1 MLVKLATF
9 ASCMVCAS
17 LAQAQFA
24 VVPPDEPTPG
34 FDETA
39 PAWPD
44 HDSVVRARVGPT
56 LRIAEEGATGGLAT
70 ALDFGRW
77 SGVRVSAAWTALG
90 GSAMHAQYGGDLWL
104 SLDLHPQL
112 RPVFA
117 AGAAYVRAETAE
129 TEADPDSNAEPEA
142 YHFGVATARVGVE
155 YLFDLATADAR
166 LGAEAVG
173 AVPAI
178 NAQDRSPWLGLSANL
193 ALGF

>member
-9 ASCMVCAS
+9 ASCMACAS

-24 VVPPDEPTPG
+24 VVPPEEPNPG
-34 FDETA
+34 FNEA
-39 PAWPD
+39 PPPWPT

-56 LRIAEEGATGGLAT
+56 LRIAEEGTTGGLAT

-77 SGVRVSAAWTALG
+77 SGVRVAAAWTALG

-104 SLDLHPQL
+104 SLDVHPQL

-129 TEADPDSNAEPEA
+129 TDPESQMTPEA
-142 YHFGVATARVGVE
+142 SRFGVATARVGLE

-166 LGAEAVG
+166 LGAEAIG
-173 AVPAI
+173 SVPAI